1 MEVSKKKNYY
11 TFGMIKPNGIKYAE
25 DILRVIYGSGLSLA
39 YFECDTLDKT
49 LINKDYDRELISECC
64 FINGENY
71 LKKTVLKMLI
81 YDENGNAV
89 NKYKETLKN
98 IKDPNYKNLVYVSN
112 DEVVALDEI
121 IRFFGDDL
129 FLIFEELKHS
139 YCDYMSLMSQGVCP
153 NYHKFIDDKVNRV
166 LKHIDVYTKRI
177 G

>member
-1 MEVSKKKNYY
+1 MGTWGTGLYANDCACDVRDIY
-11 TFGMIKPNGIKYAE
+11 TECLQNQ
-25 DILRVIYGSGLSLA
+25 LSNEEA
-39 YFECDTLDKT
+39 
-49 LINKDYDRELISECC
+49 
-64 FINGENY
+64 
-71 LKKTVLKMLI
+71 
-81 YDENGNAV
+81 
-89 NKYKETLKN
+89 YKETLKN